1 MNDNDA
7 EPARG
12 SYRTQSSAG
21 EIMEKEERK
30 GTLNPVSGLSVT
42 GCGFDVDTCSRA
54 LRSDVISRIT
64 RKTLVCLDGR
74 YEGRSTPQWLGK
86 WK

>member
-12 SYRTQSSAG
+12 SYRTQSSAR

-30 GTLNPVSGLSVT
+30 GTLNAVSGLPVT
-42 GCGFDVDTCSRA
+42 GCGSDVDTCSRD
-54 LRSDVISRIT
+54 SE
-64 RKTLVCLDGR
+64 K
-74 YEGRSTPQWLGK
+74 
-86 WK
+86 